1 MDRWEVAE
9 VLRAQK
15 EAWEAMHVN
24 WEEGSG
30 SSSRGF
36 EETFVRVPYRTPV
49 RSELGAARVSL
60 GWHYTVRWLMAGL
73 HSYSGRIT
81 VVLAQAV
88 LCAYL

>member
-1 MDRWEVAE
+1 
-9 VLRAQK
+9 
-15 EAWEAMHVN
+15 MHVN

-60 GWHYTVRWLMAGL
+60 G
-73 HSYSGRIT
+73 
-81 VVLAQAV
+81 
-88 LCAYL
+88 